1 MGVILNHET
10 TLIDL
15 CDSFDED
22 ETLSIYVHPSSSLL
36 LNPIT
41 FNVLFK
47 SIFKIV
53 SMPTLFFL
61 MWWITSRQPFLPRGD
76 TNKKSRKYVSKNI
89 RWNILVVG

>member
-1 MGVILNHET
+1 
-10 TLIDL
+10 
-15 CDSFDED
+15 
-22 ETLSIYVHPSSSLL
+22 
-36 LNPIT
+36 
-41 FNVLFK
+41 
-47 SIFKIV
+47 V